1 MNANPQVRRSRGPI
15 VPEASPA
22 EGKLTL
28 RRRVLLGYTVMLLLF
43 GVVLT
48 AALYEMRT
56 TQGSLASLSA
66 GYLPLAREL
75 TGARSTTLGLELQP
89 DQHPE
94 RLFRV
99 RNAETFVVERMDAQL
114 QRAGEM
120 AQMMAS
126 PGFSPGSELG
136 FSGLATEIEECRAIL
151 DHYRRVHGDFVGQ
164 VEAGGEDTRVLIEEL
179 VSLRRQLELRL
190 KNLSK
195 EIGRRLSEVVSSTE
209 RSQRDALLAMMGLSV
224 VAFVLSLLLL
234 VSTNFIMRPVRQL
247 IVTAERIGQGK
258 LDERVSVQS
267 KDEVGR
273 LAVTFNAMADSL
285 QEREGRLEE
294 RSRQLEKA
302 LSDLQTS
309 QEALIRSERLATI
322 GQMAAQIAHEVRNPL
337 NAIGLNAELLAD
349 ELAYGGQGKGSE
361 LLTDMR
367 AEVQRLTAITEGYL
381 SLGRLPPL
389 NLEVQPL
396 APLIVELVRF
406 QGAELSGVGVQVD
419 CDVREDLPSVLVD
432 AGQFRQALLNI
443 VRNAA
448 EALSECGGG
457 RLHIRGVSHEDGV
470 LLLLEDDGPGMDSD
484 LVARVFDPFFS
495 TKKKGSGLGL
505 PLTQQVIEE
514 HGGRI
519 RCTSKVGEG
528 TSFSIWLPLPAPHG
542 EFASSEAEA
551 GT

>member
-1 MNANPQVRRSRGPI
+1 
-15 VPEASPA
+15 
-22 EGKLTL
+22 
-28 RRRVLLGYTVMLLLF
+28 MLLLF

-48 AALYEMRT
+48 AALYEMRA

-94 RLFRV
+94 RLFRL
-99 RNAETFVVERMDAQL
+99 RTAETFVVERMDAQL

-151 DHYRRVHGDFVGQ
+151 DHYRRVHGDFVVQ
-164 VEAGGEDTRVLIEEL
+164 MEAGGEDTRVLIEEL

-209 RSQRDALLAMMGLSV
+209 RSQRDALLAMVGLSV

-258 LDERVSVQS
+258 LDERVSVQA

-309 QEALIRSERLATI
+309 QQALIRSERLATI

-349 ELAYGGQGKGSE
+349 ELADGGQGKGSE

-367 AEVQRLTAITEGYL
+367 AEVQRLTGITEGYL

-406 QGAELSGVGVQVD
+406 QGAELSGVGVRVD

-457 RLHIRGVSHEDGV
+457 RLHIRGETHEDGV
-470 LLLLEDDGPGMDSD
+470 LLLLKDDGPGMDSD

-495 TKKKGSGLGL
+495 TKEKGSGLGL

-519 RCTSKVGEG
+519 RCTSKLGEG
-528 TSFSIWLPLPAPHG
+528 TSFSIWLPLPVPHD

>member
-1 MNANPQVRRSRGPI
+1 VNANPQVRRSRGPI
-15 VPEASPA
+15 VPEAIPA
-22 EGKLTL
+22 EGGLTL

-48 AALYEMRT
+48 AALYEMRA
-56 TQGSLASLSA
+56 TQGSLATLSA

-75 TGARSTTLGLELQP
+75 TGARSWPLGLELQP

-99 RNAETFVVERMDAQL
+99 RNAETFVAERMDAQL
-114 QRAGEM
+114 QRAAAM
-120 AQMMAS
+120 ARTMAS
-126 PGFSPGSELG
+126 TSLKPDDDVGLA
-136 FSGLATEIEECRAIL
+136 GLATEIGECRAIL
-151 DHYRRVHGDFVGQ
+151 DHYRRVHGDFVRQ
-164 VEAGGEDTRVLIEEL
+164 MEAGNEDTRPLIEEL
-179 VSLRRQLELRL
+179 VALRRQLELRL
-190 KNLSK
+190 KKLGK

-209 RSQRDALLAMMGLSV
+209 RSQRDALLAMVGLSV

-294 RSRQLEKA
+294 RSRQLEEA

-337 NAIGLNAELLAD
+337 NAIGLNADLLAD
-349 ELAYGGQGKGSE
+349 ELADSGRGTGSE
-361 LLTDMR
+361 LLTDIR
-367 AEVQRLTAITEGYL
+367 SEVQRLTGITEGYL

-396 APLIVELVRF
+396 APLVVELVRF
-406 QGAELSGVGVQVD
+406 QGAELSELGVQVD
-419 CDVREDLPSVLVD
+419 CNVPEDLPSVLVD

-457 RLHIRGVSHEDGV
+457 KLHIRAQTHEGGV
-470 LLLLEDDGPGMDSD
+470 LLRLEDDGPGMHSE

-495 TKKKGSGLGL
+495 TKEKGSGLGL

-528 TSFSIWLPLPAPHG
+528 TSFSIWLPLPASHG
-542 EFASSEAEA
+542 GLAASETES
-551 GT
+551 GS

>member
-1 MNANPQVRRSRGPI
+1 
-15 VPEASPA
+15 VPEAPLP
-22 EGKLTL
+22 EGHLTL

-43 GVVLT
+43 GVVLS

-56 TQGSLASLSA
+56 TQASLATLSA
-66 GYLPLAREL
+66 GYLPLSREL
-75 TGARSTTLGLELQP
+75 TGARSWPLGLELQP

-94 RLFRV
+94 RLMRV
-99 RNAETFVVERMDAQL
+99 RNAETFVMDRMQAQL

-120 AQMMAS
+120 ARAMAS
-126 PGFSPGSELG
+126 PELNPRG
-136 FSGLATEIEECRAIL
+136 ALGMSGLALEVDECLGIL
-151 DHYRRVHGDFVGQ
+151 ASYRQTHSSFVDK
-164 VEAGGEDTRVLIEEL
+164 AGADGADSRPLIEDL

-195 EIGRRLSEVVSSTE
+195 EIGRRLSELVSSTE
-209 RSQRDALLAMMGLSV
+209 RSQRDALLAMVGLSL

-247 IVTAERIGQGK
+247 IVTAERIGEGK

-267 KDEVGR
+267 SDEVGR
-273 LAVTFNAMADSL
+273 LATTFNAMADSL

-294 RSRQLEKA
+294 RSRELEQA
-302 LSDLQTS
+302 LRELQAS

-337 NAIGLNAELLAD
+337 NALGLNAELLAD
-349 ELAYGGQGKGSE
+349 ELDGGEAAASTE
-361 LLTDMR
+361 LLAGIR
-367 AEVQRLTAITEGYL
+367 AEVKRLTAITEDYL
-381 SLGRLPPL
+381 RLGRLPPL
-389 NLEVQPL
+389 SLEVQPL
-396 APLIVELVRF
+396 APLVAELVRF
-406 QGAELSGVGVQVD
+406 QGAELVGVGVTVDCEVPDDLPPVQVD
-419 CDVREDLPSVLVD
+419 V
-432 AGQFRQALLNI
+432 GQFRQALLNI

-448 EALSECGGG
+448 EALAERGGG
-457 RLHIRGVSHEDGV
+457 RLHIHARSEGDGV
-470 LLLLEDDGPGMDSD
+470 LLLLQDNGPGMDSD

-495 TKKKGSGLGL
+495 TKEKGSGLGL

-528 TSFSIWLPLPAPHG
+528 TTFTIWLPSPRTDREPLH
-542 EFASSEAEA
+542 SNAEA
-551 GT
+551 AP

>member
-1 MNANPQVRRSRGPI
+1 VKTSPQVRRSRGAR
-15 VPEASPA
+15 VPEAPRP
-22 EGKLTL
+22 EGRLTL

-43 GVVLT
+43 GVVLS
-48 AALYEMRT
+48 AALYEMRA
-56 TQGSLASLSA
+56 TQASLATLSA
-66 GYLPLAREL
+66 GYLPLSREL
-75 TGARSTTLGLELQP
+75 TGARSWPLGLELQP

-94 RLFRV
+94 RLMRV
-99 RNAETFVVERMDAQL
+99 RNAETFVMDRMEAQL

-120 AQMMAS
+120 ALAMAS
-126 PGFSPGSELG
+126 PELNPGGALG
-136 FSGLATEIEECRAIL
+136 MSGLALEVDECLSILASYRQAHSSFVEQAGEEGA
-151 DHYRRVHGDFVGQ
+151 
-164 VEAGGEDTRVLIEEL
+164 DTRPLIDEL

-195 EIGRRLSEVVSSTE
+195 RIGRHLSELVSSTE
-209 RSQRDALLAMMGLSV
+209 RSQRDALLAMVGLSL

-267 KDEVGR
+267 SDEVGR
-273 LAVTFNAMADSL
+273 LATTFNAMADSL

-294 RSRQLEKA
+294 RSRELEQA
-302 LSDLQTS
+302 LRELQAS

-337 NAIGLNAELLAD
+337 NALGLNAELLAD
-349 ELAYGGQGKGSE
+349 ELDGGEAATSTE
-361 LLTDMR
+361 LLAGIR
-367 AEVQRLTAITEGYL
+367 AEVKRLTAITEDYL
-381 SLGRLPPL
+381 RLGRLPPL

-396 APLIVELVRF
+396 APLIDELVRF
-406 QGAELSGVGVQVD
+406 QEAELVGVGVAVDCEVPDDLPHVQVD
-419 CDVREDLPSVLVD
+419 V
-432 AGQFRQALLNI
+432 GQFRQALLNI

-448 EALSECGGG
+448 EALAERGGG
-457 RLHIRGVSHEDGV
+457 RLHIHARADDGGV
-470 LLLLEDDGPGMDSD
+470 LLLLEDNGPGMDSD

-495 TKKKGSGLGL
+495 TKAKGSGLGL

-528 TSFSIWLPLPAPHG
+528 TTFTIWLPSPRPDREHLQRK
-542 EFASSEAEA
+542 AEA
-551 GT
+551 AS